1 MIRKWIA
8 AMLSLAMVIT
18 GAAVIPVNGT
28 AAVKAP
34 GTPVIAKPTGSAS
47 SDGSSKSIRFSWS
60 AVSGAKGYQY
70 QYDLSWGTK
79 NSKVV
84 KGFVKKTAKKIS
96 FKSHGNVRFQIRAYK
111 TTKKNGKTKK
121 VYGQWASKTVTSGQV
136 DDLFNDGGSSGGGGS
151 TGGGT
156 AGAGTTWT
164 SVTDS
169 RATLIVGDERDG
181 ASLITIIWR
190 GNATS
195 EKRWVF
201 YGRNIGTSGNI
212 ELSGG
217 IEYKYEYDI
226 YGNILSGSEEKHGLT
241 GLMTYNSSKAT
252 YTWNGSAEY
261 TGIDADLVF
270 SKW

>member
-18 GAAVIPVNGT
+18 GAAVIPGNGT

-136 DDLFNDGGSSGGGGS
+136 DDLFNDGGSSGGG
-151 TGGGT
+151 
-156 AGAGTTWT
+156 
-164 SVTDS
+164 
-169 RATLIVGDERDG
+169 DG
-181 ASLITIIWR
+181 QRTIF
-190 GNATS
+190 N
-195 EKRWVF
+195 V
-201 YGRNIGTSGNI
+201 
-212 ELSGG
+212 
-217 IEYKYEYDI
+217 
-226 YGNILSGSEEKHGLT
+226 
-241 GLMTYNSSKAT
+241 
-252 YTWNGSAEY
+252 
-261 TGIDADLVF
+261 
-270 SKW
+270 